1 MDNQEK
7 IKPDTTEKDIDLGAF
22 LTVLSRFFRSIGLA
36 IKFFFT
42 SIFYALLYLLLFIK
56 RKLIWILGGGL
67 IALAVGLYSY
77 MNGPQSY
84 YSELVVKPNFESTR
98 LLYQKINSFN
108 SLIAQHKL
116 AHLSKLFNIDQT
128 TASKLR
134 SFKISPIKDPLHV
147 ASLYRS
153 IYLDYDR
160 AGFAADTAFAKTIKF
175 SEFKK
180 LLTDYDYP
188 LHSIRAE
195 SADPAVFANLQQ
207 GIIKSMNENTVL
219 LHAKETNEKLTN
231 EEERIISSSI
241 ESMDTLRKAYAKRI
255 LSAGSS
261 ETPNNTN
268 IYLSQPNSRYPEID
282 VYDKTLLLRDEL
294 VTLRKRNAAQKDI
307 LQVYS
312 DFNDTGTKVPRFKRF
327 VIYYTL
333 IGCVAVFSILLI
345 MEFYRFLG
353 EYEKKQ
359 KVRINF

>member
-7 IKPDTTEKDIDLGAF
+7 IKPDTAEKDIDLGAF

-42 SIFYALLYLLLFIK
+42 SIFYALMYLLLFIK
-56 RKLIWILGGGL
+56 RKLIWILAGGALGL
-67 IALAVGLYSY
+67 AFGLYSY
-77 MNGPQSY
+77 TNGNQAY
-84 YSELVVKPNFESTR
+84 YSDMVVKPNFESSR
-98 LLYQKINSFN
+98 LLYQKINNFN
-108 SLIAQHKL
+108 SLIQQNKL
-116 AHLSKLFNIDQT
+116 ATLSKLFNIDET

-134 SFKISPIKDPLHV
+134 SFKIGPIKDPLHV

-160 AGFAADTAFAKTIKF
+160 AGFAADTVFTKTIKF

-180 LLTDYDYP
+180 LLTEYDYP
-188 LHSIRAE
+188 LHCIRAE
-195 SADPAVFANLQQ
+195 SYDPAVFAKLQQ
-207 GIIKSMNENTVL
+207 GIVKSMNENSVL
-219 LHAKETNEKLTN
+219 LYAKETNEKLTD

-255 LSAGSS
+255 LSGTSDN
-261 ETPNNTN
+261 PNNTN
-268 IYLSQPNSRYPEID
+268 IFMSQPTSRYPEID

-312 DFNDTGTKVPRFKRF
+312 DFNDTGSKVPRFKRF
-327 VIYYTL
+327 IIFYTL
-333 IGCVAVFSILLI
+333 IGCIAAFSILLI
-345 MEFYRFLG
+345 IEFYRFLG

-359 KVRINF
+359 KIRITF